1 MGKYQDV
8 SLPMLDIVVIF
19 LVVWGGY
26 KGFKKG
32 FLTELLSMFLF
43 ILFLFWLSWGVTNLF
58 NYTYTNYG
66 TVPPKAGVFLIY
78 LAVFLGV
85 VAMVNLIGR
94 KIKQIEIFEGF
105 DNVMGAL
112 FAIFKY
118 VFTLG
123 LVIELMATAGLL
135 EYSSLER
142 TYTYPIVEK
151 VYDFGINV
159 GKALSP
165 TVNEIMNNM
174 KNFLR

>member
-1 MGKYQDV
+1 
-8 SLPMLDIVVIF
+8 MLDIVVIF

-32 FLTELLSMFLF
+32 LLTELLSMFLF
-43 ILFLFWLSWGVTNLF
+43 LLFLFWLSWGVTNLF
-58 NYTYTNYG
+58 TYSYTTYG
-66 TVPPKAGVFLIY
+66 TVPPKAGVFIIY

-85 VAMVNLIGR
+85 VAVVNLIGR

-123 LVIELMATAGLL
+123 LVIELLATAGLL
-135 EYSSLER
+135 DYNSLER

-151 VYDFGINV
+151 VYDFGIGV
-159 GKALSP
+159 GKTLSP
-165 TVNEIMNNM
+165 TVNEIINNM
-174 KNFLR
+174 KNYLR